1 MGRRDAT
8 GGLFLGIEDGI
19 VEGNLLVTGGGG
31 GGESRMADAE

>member
-19 VEGNLLVTGGGG
+19 VEGNLLVTGGG
-31 GGESRMADAE
+31 ESRMVDAE